1 MQQEAGDSYGP
12 VGYMLTLKLTKLK
25 CWKEKQCCQCDRRAL
40 DWESGRSSSSFLLQK
55 VVGGGRMLGDS
66 SHGFPLA
73 LTVLFISQTTHPGLF
88 AEHSAAVAVKT
99 GIPAGER

>member
-1 MQQEAGDSYGP
+1 
-12 VGYMLTLKLTKLK
+12 
-25 CWKEKQCCQCDRRAL
+25 
-40 DWESGRSSSSFLLQK
+40 
-55 VVGGGRMLGDS
+55 MLGDS